1 MRRLTYKISGIFIL
15 VLLASFSQLFA
26 AEATKHIAKSFN
38 INGDTKIEIENKHG
52 NVVIN
57 KWSKNVL
64 DLKVSIEARGK
75 TDAKTQKI
83 LDAIDIDISD
93 RISSGSLSIETEIGS
108 MSGNSSFSV
117 HYEITMPDTNPLSL
131 TNSFGNLYMGSYEGD
146 LDVIV
151 KFGQFQAE
159 DLNNANIR
167 IEFSNARCEI
177 EGIKSGKL
185 DLRHSKMLLEDLGD
199 LEITTQFSDLEIENA
214 GSITMDAK
222 HGKLKIENIKT
233 FRGEIQFAGL
243 NIENLEESI
252 FLDAQHGNGISIEN
266 VSNRFKNIEIEGQ
279 FSSID
284 INIESGAVAQL
295 DFELQFGNLKAHGE
309 GINFSRVIKDHNTS
323 KYEGYLGNSD
333 ATSSI
338 KVRTKHGNIRL
349 DVN

>member
-1 MRRLTYKISGIFIL
+1 MRRLTYNISAIFIL
-15 VLLASFSQLFA
+15 VLLTSFSQLFA
-26 AEATKHIAKSFN
+26 AEATKRIAKSFN
-38 INGDTKIEIENKHG
+38 INGDTKIEIKNKHG

-57 KWSKNVL
+57 KWNKNVL

-131 TNSFGNLYMGSYEGD
+131 TNSFGNLYMGSYKGD
-146 LDVIV
+146 LDVVV

-159 DLNNANIR
+159 DLNDANIR

-177 EGIKSGKL
+177 EGIQSGKV

-199 LEITTQFSDLEIENA
+199 LEITTQFSDLKIENA
-214 GSITMDAK
+214 GSINIDAK
-222 HGKLKIENIKT
+222 HGKLEIENIKS
-233 FRGEIQFAGL
+233 FRGDIQFAGL
-243 NIENLEESI
+243 NIENVEESI
-252 FLDAQHGNGISIEN
+252 FLDVQHGNGVSIEN

-323 KYEGYLGNSD
+323 EYEGYLGNSD

>member
-15 VLLASFSQLFA
+15 VLLASFSRLFA
-26 AEATKHIAKSFN
+26 AEATKRIAKSFN
-38 INGDTKIEIENKHG
+38 INGDTKIEIKNKHG
-52 NVVIN
+52 NIVIN
-57 KWSKNVL
+57 KWNKNVL

-131 TNSFGNLYMGSYEGD
+131 TNSFGNIYMGSYEGD
-146 LDVIV
+146 LDVVV

-159 DLNNANIR
+159 DLNDANIR

-177 EGIKSGKL
+177 EGIQSGKV
-185 DLRHSKMLLEDLGD
+185 DLRHSKMLIEDLGD
-199 LEITTQFSDLEIENA
+199 LEITTQFSDLKIENA
-214 GSITMDAK
+214 GSINIDVK
-222 HGKLKIENIKT
+222 HGKLEIENIKS
-233 FRGEIQFAGL
+233 FRGKIQFAGL
-243 NIENLEESI
+243 NIENVEESI
-252 FLDAQHGNGISIEN
+252 FLDVQHGNGVSIEN
-266 VSNRFKNIEIEGQ
+266 VSNRFKSIDIKGQ

-284 INIESGAVAQL
+284 INIESGAEAQL
-295 DFELQFGNLKAHGE
+295 DFELQFGNLKAHGK

-323 KYEGYLGNSD
+323 EYKGYLGNSD